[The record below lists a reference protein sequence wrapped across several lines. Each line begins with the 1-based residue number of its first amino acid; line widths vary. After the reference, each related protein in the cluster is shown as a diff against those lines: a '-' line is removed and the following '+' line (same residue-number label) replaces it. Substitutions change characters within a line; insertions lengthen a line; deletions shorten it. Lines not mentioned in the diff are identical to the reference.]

1 MTKIT
6 PEFKRAFRHYVDGAG
21 RMGLLTD
28 VDVINMQSRLTPY
41 EDNSVSAL
49 PCYEDDYWSGGEYS
63 PLDVVLGFR
72 KAFDY
77 VYVRDIEL
85 LRAHGQA
92 ITVDAVRGLLDKYAA
107 IMDSE
112 LDAAY
117 AHGALMIPPALREEL
132 ARSDAERKA
141 ICEKRADYWHRVS
154 AELLKLFRNF
164 DEEERNPM
172 DWDDLCCWVDD
183 ACAYWA
189 MQQALHGRQP
199 AEGEARR
206 LYEAYARILSHDW
219 AKWIEDWENENG
231 REIGDWSWPYGSL
244 QDAMAAFCAAY
255 SHGID
260 PYTGKRPRLPRADG
274 ECRDTRHFLTG
285 VGSAPVVPLR

>member
-41 EDNSVSAL
+41 KANSVSAL
-49 PCYEDDYWSGGEYS
+49 PYYEDDYWSGAEYS
-63 PLDVVLGFR
+63 PLDVVIGFR

-92 ITVDAVRGLLDKYAA
+92 VTVDAVRGLLDRYAA

-117 AHGALMIPPALREEL
+117 AHGALMMPPALREEL

-141 ICEKRADYWHRVS
+141 IREKRADYWHRAS

-164 DEEERNPM
+164 DEEEGYTDLALHRLG
-172 DWDDLCCWVDD
+172 DWTEN

-189 MQQALHGRQP
+189 TQQTLHGRQP
-199 AEGEARR
+199 VEGEARKLCKAYGNVLFEDCGKWEAR
-206 LYEAYARILSHDW
+206 NGLDCEFTPYESLS
-219 AKWIEDWENENG
+219 
-231 REIGDWSWPYGSL
+231 
-244 QDAMAAFCAAY
+244 DAMAAFCAAY

-260 PYTGKRPRLPRADG
+260 PYTGKRPRLPRTDG

-285 VGSAPVVPLR
+285 VGNAPVVPLR